1 MNDYISRE
9 AAISMFAE
17 LQELANKRVCDTP
30 ADSPCYMRYV
40 TQARER
46 DDTVRRLI
54 ELPAADVRPVRW
66 IRTSERMPE
75 EGGKYLCVWQ
85 GKSID
90 TGYFFNGHFR
100 LYGEI
105 KDHLVSHWMP
115 LPELPHCGADMRGEQ
130 NG

>member
-1 MNDYISRE
+1 MGDYISRE
-9 AAISMFAE
+9 ALKSKIRAAFPSLEDRCRINEIVNS
-17 LQELANKRVCDTP
+17 
-30 ADSPCYMRYV
+30 
-40 TQARER
+40 
-46 DDTVRRLI
+46 
-54 ELPAADVRPVRW
+54 LPAADVRPVRW

-90 TGYFFNGHFR
+90 TGYFLNGHFR

-115 LPELPHCGADMRGEQ
+115 LPELPHCGADMRPEG
-130 NG
+130 GAIT

>member
-54 ELPAADVRPVRW
+54 ELPAADVRPVVLGFC
-66 IRTSERMPE
+66 IEN
-75 EGGKYLCVWQ
+75 Q
-85 GKSID
+85 
-90 TGYFFNGHFR
+90 
-100 LYGEI
+100 
-105 KDHLVSHWMP
+105 
-115 LPELPHCGADMRGEQ
+115 
-130 NG
+130 